1 MVRTIPNTI
10 FAKHDATKA
19 LKKMQDNAAP
29 EGKKTPFLMHF
40 SELED
45 PRRTDRGNFS
55 HLLSDILLL
64 TVSAMLC
71 GVNDWPSVIAFGEI
85 QLEWLK
91 KFGPFSKG
99 IPSQDTL
106 ERVFAA
112 LNPKSFN
119 TCFSNWME
127 SVRKKVPGEVIA
139 IDGKSMRGATD
150 MKGGKNMPHIV
161 SAWATENGI
170 CLGQVKVSE
179 KSNEITAIPELVEAV
194 LTEGC
199 TITIDAMGCQKE
211 IAKTIIENKADYIL
225 AVKGNQGNLEQ
236 AIQDTVRFEKPD
248 TVDIMEDCGHGR
260 VETRRCKAYSDI
272 SHVETLEEWVGLAS
286 IFIIESSVYEKST
299 GKERVERR
307 YYISSL
313 PAMADRLNRDAR
325 SHWAVENNLHWALD
339 VTFGEDASRKR
350 KKNEAENF
358 NIILKS
364 VMNLLTADKTK
375 KLSKKNKRFKAAL
388 DVKYREMLLG
398 F

>member
-1 MVRTIPNTI
+1 
-10 FAKHDATKA
+10 
-19 LKKMQDNAAP
+19 MQDTAGPRAN
-29 EGKKTPFLMHF
+29 KTSFLMHF

-71 GVNDWPSVIAFGEI
+71 GVNDWASVVAFGET

-91 KFGPFSKG
+91 KFGSFSKG

-112 LNPKSFN
+112 LNPQSFN
-119 TCFSNWME
+119 TCFTNWME
-127 SVRKKVPGEVIA
+127 SVRKNVPGEVIA

-150 MKGGKNMPHIV
+150 IKGSKNMPHIV

-170 CLGQVKVSE
+170 CLGQVKVIE

-199 TITIDAMGCQKE
+199 TITIDAMGCQKK

-236 AIQDTVRFEKPD
+236 AIEDTVRFEQPD

-260 VETRRCKAYSDI
+260 IESRKCKAYNNI
-272 SHVETLEEWVGLAS
+272 SHVEDSNEWVGLS
-286 IFIIESSVYEKST
+286 TIFVIESNVYEKST
-299 GKERVERR
+299 GKERTEKRF
-307 YYISSL
+307 YISSL
-313 PAMADRLNRDAR
+313 PAVANRLNRDTR
-325 SHWAVENNLHWALD
+325 SHWGVENNLHWTLD

-350 KKNEAENF
+350 KNNEAENF

-388 DVKYREMLLG
+388 DTKYREMLLG